1 LARLARFLE
10 TRRQARRVDGQSG
23 PRFLRTRGG
32 VSFRD
37 HDKVRAMLKRTLVS
51 SFLVFGISL
60 SQLVV
65 TGCGGGQP
73 KVLTA
78 DHIQAAAM
86 PAGGEWKGVYFNQTF
101 GFLHVTTSGQS
112 AQGSWRTA
120 AGDKWGELYG
130 EFEGDVLKYSW
141 TEYKV
146 GVVGPNA
153 KSEGKGYFK
162 YIIPTEGEAHE
173 LKGEWGLGENAV
185 GHSWDCVKQMNQEP
199 DPASVRPNE
208 MESAIGAQGFD
219 GAKGDTDLEEKP
231 AETDAPKDGEKKD
244 DASDP
249 L

>member
-1 LARLARFLE
+1 MF
-10 TRRQARRVDGQSG
+10 
-23 PRFLRTRGG
+23 
-32 VSFRD
+32 
-37 HDKVRAMLKRTLVS
+37 KRTIVS
-51 SFLVFGISL
+51 SVLVVGISMSSL
-60 SQLVV
+60 AM
-65 TGCGGGQP
+65 TACGGGKPQ
-73 KVLTA
+73 VMTA
-78 DHIQAAAM
+78 DHITASAM
-86 PAGGEWKGVYFNQTF
+86 PAGGEWRGVYFNQTF

-130 EFEGDVLKYSW
+130 EFEGDVLKYTW

-162 YIIPTEGEAHE
+162 YTIPTEGEAHE
-173 LKGEWGLGENAV
+173 LKGEWGLGDNAV

-199 DPASVRPNE
+199 DPDSVRPNE
-208 MESAIGAQGFD
+208 MESAVGAQGFD

-231 AETDAPKDGEKKD
+231 EGDKPKEGQPKEGEKSEG
-244 DASDP
+244 APDP